1 MSGPTFNSAGQQAQ
15 SNRYEVP
22 VSGTTATGESRPVM
36 LRYDP
41 DELDAV
47 IKGLDQLLSDLQSDT
62 EKIDDLYKHLVPPSR
77 DWASVAFI
85 ERHRLALDNLMQA
98 HERLIEEVARL
109 LAAHVKAK
117 GDLEHVEEANA
128 ALVRDILREA
138 DQ

>member
-1 MSGPTFNSAGQQAQ
+1 MSGPTFNSAGQGAMW
-15 SNRYEVP
+15 NRYEVP
-22 VSGTTATGESRPVM
+22 VSATTEAGETVPVV

-41 DELDAV
+41 DELNEV
-47 IKGLDQLLSDLQSDT
+47 IKDLNQLLSDLQSDT
-62 EKIDDLYKHLVPPSR
+62 EKIDDLYRHLVPPSR

-117 GDLEHVEEANA
+117 GDLEHVEVANA